1 MLFRVT
7 LSKIECVF
15 MKIKHNLYVNAY
27 IDCVHDEANALCKIS
42 RDEDWSSTSLSVVYN
57 EERT

>member
-1 MLFRVT
+1 MT

-15 MKIKHNLYVNAY
+15 MKIKHMRYVNAY
-27 IDCVHDEANALCKIS
+27 IHCVHDEANALCKMS
-42 RDEDWSSTSLSVVYN
+42 RDEDWSSTLRSVVYN